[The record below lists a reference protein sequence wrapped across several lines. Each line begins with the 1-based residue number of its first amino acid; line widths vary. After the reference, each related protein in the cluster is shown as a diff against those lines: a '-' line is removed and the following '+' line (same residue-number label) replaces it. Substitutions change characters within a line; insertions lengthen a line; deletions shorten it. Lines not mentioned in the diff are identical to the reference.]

1 MLGLSLWRGWLA
13 RYVRQVTVDG
23 RKGCVLTI
31 VMQAQPYRGL
41 QMGNLSFTVPGLEG
55 KADVKGN
62 WMTVSHSR
70 EGGDDEVA
78 RNFRKFHDKLQ
89 RENEKKDM
97 QKEPADMVEV
107 IMQGL

>member
-1 MLGLSLWRGWLA
+1 LA